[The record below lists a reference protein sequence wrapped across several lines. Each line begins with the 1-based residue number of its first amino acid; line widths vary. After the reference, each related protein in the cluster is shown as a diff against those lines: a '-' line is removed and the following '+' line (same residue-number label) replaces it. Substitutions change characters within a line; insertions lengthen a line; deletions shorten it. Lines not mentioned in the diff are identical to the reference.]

1 VHSSGIVNPASRPQI
16 KLVWIAPSRSAI
28 GAIEEENRVFQA
40 LSTTTTRLFVPLLAG
55 ASLRD
60 RAIGSIGALIGICAA
75 GAFCLALFP
84 QATPWIVAPIGAS
97 AVLLFAVPA
106 SPLAQPWSIVGGN
119 VISAA
124 LGILIAGVVPQ
135 PALAA
140 AVAVG
145 GAILLMS
152 LLRCLHPPGGA
163 AALSAVIGGH
173 SLQSGHAAHLLAPML
188 VNSLILVSIGWL
200 FHRFSGHSYPH
211 RAKPVEGKPVVPAAP
226 GLHMADIDAALD
238 DLGET
243 FDISREDL
251 ALLLDRAELH
261 AAARGTTKA

>member
-1 VHSSGIVNPASRPQI
+1 
-16 KLVWIAPSRSAI
+16 
-28 GAIEEENRVFQA
+28 VFQA
-40 LSTTTTRLFVPLLAG
+40 LTTTTTRFFVPLLAG

-60 RAIGSIGALIGICAA
+60 RAIGSIGALVGIAAA
-75 GAFCLALFP
+75 GGVCLFFFP
-84 QATPWIVAPIGAS
+84 AAMPWIVAPIGAS

-119 VISAA
+119 GVSAIF
-124 LGILIAGVVPQ
+124 GVLIVSLVPQ

-140 AVAVG
+140 ALAVG
-145 GAILLMS
+145 GAILIMS

-173 SLQSGHAAHLLAPML
+173 AIQSGHAHHLLLPILA
-188 VNSLILVSIGWL
+188 NSLILVAVGWL

-211 RAKPVEGKPVVPAAP
+211 RAKPVDGKAPVPAP
-226 GLHMADIDAALD
+226 VGLQMADIDAALD

-251 ALLLDRAELH
+251 ALLLAQAEVH
-261 AAARGTTKA
+261 AAARGQFRA

>member
-1 VHSSGIVNPASRPQI
+1 M
-16 KLVWIAPSRSAI
+16 
-28 GAIEEENRVFQA
+28 
-40 LSTTTTRLFVPLLAG
+40 LSTTARLFVPLLAG

-60 RAIGSIGALIGICAA
+60 RAIGSLGALIGIGLA
-75 GAFCLALFP
+75 GGTCLLFFP
-84 QATPWIVAPIGAS
+84 SATPWIVAPIGAS

-119 VISAA
+119 GISAA
-124 LGILIAGVVPQ
+124 FGVIVMGVVPQ

-140 AVAVG
+140 GVAVG
-145 GAILLMS
+145 GAILIMS

-173 SLQSGHAAHLLAPML
+173 AVQSGHAGNLLIPILA
-188 VNSLILVSIGWL
+188 NSLILVATGWL

-211 RAKPVEGKPVVPAAP
+211 RAKPVEGKAVVPDP
-226 GLHMADIDAALD
+226 VGLQMADIDAALD

-251 ALLLDRAELH
+251 ALLLAQAEVHATERAT
-261 AAARGTTKA
+261 A

>member
-1 VHSSGIVNPASRPQI
+1 M
-16 KLVWIAPSRSAI
+16 
-28 GAIEEENRVFQA
+28 FQA
-40 LSTTTTRLFVPLLAG
+40 LSTTTYRIFVPLLAG

-60 RAIGSIGALIGICAA
+60 RAIGSIGALIGI
-75 GAFCLALFP
+75 GAVGTVCLALFP
-84 QATPWIVAPIGAS
+84 QAIPWIVAPIGAS

-106 SPLAQPWSIVGGN
+106 SPLAQPWSVVGGN
-119 VISAA
+119 GVSAA
-124 LGILIAGVVPQ
+124 LGVLVAGLMPQ

-140 AVAVG
+140 ALAVG

-173 SLQSGHAAHLLAPML
+173 TLQSGHAGHLLLPVLANSVLL
-188 VNSLILVSIGWL
+188 VAIGWL

-226 GLHMADIDAALD
+226 GLHMTDIDAALD

-261 AAARGTTKA
+261 AAARGRG